1 MNISNKAQS
10 KERNNKRNIF
20 PSNIEGNYIVNAV
33 TGAKYPWK
41 VGSLDDQRF
50 FKVTDTANNVN
61 FYSVDYGKRVYNKL
75 FYESPYEYM
84 NHRNIKLDKETINN
98 WLIRLNK
105 HFPDNPYRLNKL
117 SEESEK
123 SEKSEESEES
133 EESE

>member
-1 MNISNKAQS
+1 MIVIKMNISNKAQS
-10 KERNNKRNIF
+10 KERNIF
-20 PSNIEGNYIVNAV
+20 PSNIEGNYIVNAI

-61 FYSVDYGKRVYNKL
+61 WHSVDYGKRACNKL

-84 NHRNIKLDKETINN
+84 NHRNINLDKETINN

-117 SEESEK
+117 NVESVESEEDEENEESE
-123 SEKSEESEES
+123 
-133 EESE
+133 